1 MLLSGTVKGKYER
14 FPSQNWQVNTGSD
27 ANKME
32 PASRRISRRS
42 ISTHPKRKK
51 NADTFKK
58 NDTPMKRLQMMLR
71 PEWEIDFMNEL
82 KDNPDEDCVEV
93 TRQLEGVANNY
104 RSLEEMRYLETSEQ
118 NNNAQNISEKLTKL
132 KRYGELINTSRR
144 YLNPLSSYL
153 TQFGLELNKL
163 SGQMEFLQNRSN
175 QLNSNIEDKK
185 LLDAKLT
192 PLINDLAIP
201 PQIVKSVCKGNINRR
216 WVENIQFIDEKRE
229 IYSNYHKRDL
239 QTGTPVLSLH
249 DLSRLL
255 SILEM
260 KCIERI
266 RNYLILQVKRLRKPN
281 TASQLVQKEMLEVK
295 EIFSF
300 LLAKNEKLAN
310 ELRLAYC
317 YTMRWYYKQHFL
329 MYLSSLER
337 LKIIHVDKSVLLGMP
352 RENESTTLTGS
363 FFPRKSRSTLPEI
376 NINEYLISI
385 PKRFETLMSRD
396 QTAMLAQI
404 AETNKT
410 RYWMEEGFKN
420 FNQALLDNVSTEYL
434 FLNEFFGV
442 QTLEESI
449 KFTKLIFTP
458 VYKMGYS
465 YTEFLSQE
473 SSDIFGILI
482 MVRLCQGFEYEV
494 QHRRIPILDD
504 YLNYQLILLWPK
516 FQKLIDD
523 NCTSMKKA
531 ASSSLTI
538 KTISKNVM
546 VPLSLTQNFG
556 MIITNLIRLS
566 SNLMFEIET
575 WEPLTN
581 SVIRL
586 IDQFESCMKIMAGT
600 LKDNKKHK
608 AFLYNNF
615 YLIYTMISNELEE
628 EEQAEASQKEIK
640 SSTLEAENRG
650 VTEELEGKKTLAET
664 EKDRFKRLVDKYSQE
679 E

>member
-1 MLLSGTVKGKYER
+1 MLPSGTVNGKYER
-14 FPSQNWQVNTGSD
+14 FPSQDWQVNTGSD

-32 PASRRISRRS
+32 PTSRRISRRS
-42 ISTHPKRKK
+42 ISVHPKRKK

-58 NDTPMKRLQMMLR
+58 DDTPMKRLQMMLR

-93 TRQLEGVANNY
+93 TRQLEGVGNNY

-118 NNNAQNISEKLTKL
+118 NNDAQNISEKLAKL

-175 QLNSNIEDKK
+175 QLNSNIEDRK

-201 PQIVKSVCKGNINRR
+201 PQIVESVCKGNINRR

-229 IYSNYHKRDL
+229 IYSNYHKRGL

-266 RNYLILQVKRLRKPN
+266 RNYLILQVKRLRKSS

-329 MYLSSLER
+329 MYLSSLEK

-363 FFPRKSRSTLPEI
+363 FFSRKSRSTLPEI

-494 QHRRIPILDD
+494 QHRRISILDD

-600 LKDNKKHK
+600 LKDNKKYK

-640 SSTLEAENRG
+640 GSTLEAENRG

-664 EKDRFKRLVDKYSQE
+664 EKDRFKRLVDKNSQE

>member
-1 MLLSGTVKGKYER
+1 
-14 FPSQNWQVNTGSD
+14 
-27 ANKME
+27 ME
-32 PASRRISRRS
+32 PASHRISRRS
-42 ISTHPKRKK
+42 ISMHPKNRKDGVSSKK
-51 NADTFKK
+51 NE
-58 NDTPMKRLQMMLR
+58 TPMERLQKILR

-82 KDNPDEDCVEV
+82 KDNPDEDCAEV
-93 TRQLEGVANNY
+93 MQKLQTTNTTYE
-104 RSLEEMRYLETSEQ
+104 SLEEMRYLETLDQSNDAEDV
-118 NNNAQNISEKLTKL
+118 SEKLTKL
-132 KRYGELINTSRR
+132 KQYGELIDSSRK
-144 YLNPLSSYL
+144 LLKPLSSYL
-153 TQFGLELNKL
+153 TQFGRDLNKL
-163 SGQMEFLQNRSN
+163 SDQMEFLQNRSN

-185 LLDAKLT
+185 ILDSMLT

-201 PQIVKSVCKGNINRR
+201 PQIVRSVCRGNINQK
-216 WVENIQFIDEKRE
+216 WVENLQFINEKKE
-229 IYSNYHKRDL
+229 IYKKYENNGKK
-239 QTGTPVLSLH
+239 TGIPVLSLH
-249 DLSRLL
+249 DLSKLL
-255 SILEM
+255 DLLEI
-260 KCIERI
+260 KCVERI
-266 RNYLILQVKRLRKPN
+266 RNYLILQVKRLRRPD
-281 TASQLVQKEMLEVK
+281 TASQLVQKEMIEVK
-295 EIFSF
+295 DIFQF
-300 LLAKNEKLAN
+300 LVTRNKKLAN

-329 MYLSSLER
+329 MYLSSLEK
-337 LKIIHVDKSVLLGMP
+337 LNILQVDKNVLLGTP
-352 RENESTTLTGS
+352 RESEPTSLTGS
-363 FFPRKSRSTLPEI
+363 FFSRKSRGTLPEI

-410 RYWMEEGFKN
+410 KYWMEEGFKN

-434 FLNEFFGV
+434 FLNEFFSV
-442 QTLEESI
+442 QALEEST

-458 VYKMGYS
+458 DYKMGYS
-465 YTEFLSQE
+465 YTEFLLQN
-473 SSDIFGILI
+473 SSDIFGVLI

-523 NCTSMKKA
+523 NCSSMKKA

-546 VPLSLTQNFG
+546 VPLNFTQNFG

-586 IDQFESCMKIMAGT
+586 IDQFESCMKIMANT
-600 LKDNKKHK
+600 LKDRKKSK

-615 YLIYTMISNELEE
+615 YLIYTMLSNELEE
-628 EEQAEASQKEIK
+628 EEQAEVSEKQTEGSPI
-640 SSTLEAENRG
+640 EAVESRG
-650 VTEELEGKKTLAET
+650 VTDELEGKKTLAET
-664 EKDRFKRLVDKYSQE
+664 ERDRFKKLIDEYSQDE
-679 E
+679 R